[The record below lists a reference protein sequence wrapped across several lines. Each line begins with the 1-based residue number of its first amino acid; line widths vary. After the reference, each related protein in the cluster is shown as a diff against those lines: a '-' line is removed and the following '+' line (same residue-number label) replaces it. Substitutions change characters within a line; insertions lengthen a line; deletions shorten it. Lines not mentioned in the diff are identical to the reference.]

1 MHILLSSIHHL
12 AALPETAQKESADS
26 IAFLSLNSSNAFI
39 ASRGSNSQQ
48 CYSKV
53 VKNACAL
60 PTLHLHRQLLNL
72 NLTDG
77 ICCRNSSLPTTAAT
91 AFSIFLTAAPPQTST
106 VNQVYSRVICLAGP
120 YLLWPL
126 TPSCRIWADCILS
139 LLITAYADNV
149 IFAGPLSVL
158 CAANDRHSEQ
168 KQAMG
173 PACQQPRDWHESAI
187 FVPEWQAG
195 SDEHI
200 LARQEIRQ
208 NLFPA
213 AQVPVMSI
221 PMMNGT
227 AIPIAQRLE
236 TASQSLEHQF

>member
-1 MHILLSSIHHL
+1 MANTSKSLAQMFYNLAAASEMVLLSCI
-12 AALPETAQKESADS
+12 
-26 IAFLSLNSSNAFI
+26 
-39 ASRGSNSQQ
+39 
-48 CYSKV
+48 
-53 VKNACAL
+53 
-60 PTLHLHRQLLNL
+60 
-72 NLTDG
+72 
-77 ICCRNSSLPTTAAT
+77 SSLAPYTTSLHCHYSC
-91 AFSIFLTAAPPQTST
+91 SIFLTAAPPQTST
-106 VNQVYSRVICLAGP
+106 VNQVYSRVICLAAP

-126 TPSCRIWADCILS
+126 TPSCWIWADCILS